1 MRPTLDLRLLPLA
14 GGTWAAT
21 WLTLRISPWPVIA
34 VIALLIGWWARPLRG
49 AHATRASWVL
59 TVIAGLL
66 AGMVATGANAAG
78 RSNHIAAAAADKRY
92 VTITATVRSD
102 AMVVRSQYEAKA
114 PRYYLWLDARQV
126 CVREHCEPTRETVLA
141 IGQLQS
147 YRAGMRIETSGVVK
161 PTARGDEASAFQQV
175 TASRLLATPHAIG
188 QLTDTIRQSFR
199 KLTAELPAHAAGL
212 LPGITLGDRSQIQP
226 RLAEDFNTASLTHLT
241 AVSGAHTAVILAAV
255 LTLTLSLPRLI
266 SAALALITLAGLYLL
281 VGPLPSVTR
290 AVVMATII
298 VLARACGRSGQGV
311 AALAAAIVVILLVW
325 PHAAVS
331 IGFALSVSAAGAL
344 MLFVPLTTRV
354 FARLLPRW
362 LAAAIAV
369 PLIAQL
375 AVTPLLMRLSGSV
388 QVWSVIANLLA
399 TPAFVPALLL
409 AFPAALLSPIAP
421 SVALGLAKL
430 ASIGTWW
437 MAAVATR
444 IAALPGA
451 NLRVVNL
458 PAAPYLFAALSI
470 VIIAALWYLDTRLG
484 ASHPLRSRRQW
495 RSRVRMRLQQRPKAS
510 GISRR
515 RLIAVGVVGALLVA
529 ATWWWTRPAAPP
541 WQIWQ
546 CDIGQGSALLAR
558 TGAQSAVMV
567 DVGNLDAG
575 GDRCVQDAG
584 ITTLD
589 AIMLSHPHAD
599 HVRGLDAVLQV
610 ASAGAIYLGP
620 ASHPANNYAEVLDV
634 AKRHDVPVVSPIATG
649 TTSGTFGDANWE
661 IWWPPPK
668 VASAWN
674 TDAGANDLSLVVAFN
689 TGGLRT
695 VVLADVEIP
704 AQEGLL
710 RQLETSCGVA
720 AQKRCAN
727 VDVVVM
733 AHHGSKA
740 QVKALAE
747 YFAAPTVLVSVGPN
761 EYGHPTQSA
770 IEMYEDAGGQIFR
783 TDELG
788 HLALRREGD
797 RVIITAR

>member
-21 WLTLRISPWPVIA
+21 WLTLRIGPWPVIA
-34 VIALLIGWWARPLRG
+34 AIAALIGWWARPVRA
-49 AHATRASWVL
+49 AHATRASWAL

-66 AGMVATGANAAG
+66 AGMVATGANAVG
-78 RSNHIAAAAADKRY
+78 RSDQIAAAAAANRY

-102 AMVVRSQYEAKA
+102 AMAVRSQYEAAA
-114 PRYYLWLDARQV
+114 PRYYLWLDAKQM
-126 CVREHCEPTRETVLA
+126 CVRDRCAATRETVMA
-141 IGQLQS
+141 IGALQD
-147 YRAGMRIETSGVVK
+147 YRAGMRIETSGIAK
-161 PTARGDEASAFQQV
+161 PTEPGDEASAFQQV
-175 TASRLLATPHAIG
+175 EGVHLLAKPRAIG
-188 QLTDTIRQSFR
+188 QVTDTIRQSFR
-199 KLTAELPAHAAGL
+199 KLTATLPAHAAGL
-212 LPGITLGDRSQIQP
+212 LPGITLGDRSQIAP
-226 RLAEDFNTASLTHLT
+226 TLAEDFKTASLTHLT
-241 AVSGAHTAVILAAV
+241 AISGAHTAVILAAV
-255 LTLTLSLPRLI
+255 LTLTLNLPRLV
-266 SAALALITLAGLYLL
+266 SAALALGTLTGLYLL

-298 VLARACGRSGQGV
+298 LLARARGRSGQGV

-375 AVTPLLMRLSGSV
+375 AVTPLLVQLSGSV
-388 QVWSVIANLLA
+388 QLWSVAANLLA

-421 SVALGLAKL
+421 SVALGLCKL

-437 MAAVATR
+437 MAAVATQT
-444 IAALPGA
+444 AALPAA
-451 NLRVVNL
+451 NLPVVRL
-458 PAAPYLFAALSI
+458 PMAPYLLAAVSVL
-470 VIIAALWYLDTRLG
+470 VIAALWHVDTRVS
-484 ASHPLRSRRQW
+484 ASHPLRSRRHW
-495 RSRVRMRLQQRPKAS
+495 RSRLQRRPKAAQV
-510 GISRR
+510 SRR
-515 RLIAVGVVGALLVA
+515 YLVALGAVGAVVIA
-529 ATWWWTRPAAPP
+529 ATWWWTRPEAPP

-599 HVRGLDAVLQV
+599 HVRGLEAVLQV
-610 ASAGAIYLGP
+610 AAAEAIYLGP
-620 ASHPANNYAEVLDV
+620 ATHPAKNYAEVLEV
-634 AKRHDVPVVSPIATG
+634 AKRHNVPVVHPIATG
-649 TTSGTFGDANWE
+649 PTSGTFGETNWE
-661 IWWPPPK
+661 IWWPTPQ
-668 VASAWN
+668 VASAWD

-710 RQLETSCGVA
+710 RQLEASCGVA
-720 AQKRCAN
+720 AEKRCGN

-740 QVKALAE
+740 QVKALAD

-770 IEMYEDAGGQIFR
+770 IDMYENAGGKIFR

-788 HLALRREGD
+788 HLALRRDGD
-797 RVIITAR
+797 RVTITAR